1 MIELTPLDVRKKK
14 GDFRRGL
21 RGYEP
26 QQVDDFLDVV
36 ADRLEA
42 VVRDAASMH
51 ERVSRLEQQ
60 VADYRDREKALT
72 EALVSAQQMREDMR
86 TQSTREVELIRKQA
100 EQEAES
106 IKADAVKARDREEEA
121 LRQLRTRQIQF
132 LASYRTFLEQE
143 LADLQSM
150 TRALE
155 VYGSGV
161 AATAPRAA
169 PAPGPAPVPA
179 TGKDPTSGTP
189 GPGHG
194 APPSMAAAPTA
205 APASPPWSA
214 SPAATAPAPP
224 TPKAPAGAATTKQ
237 ETTAFAPAASA
248 IAPPARAPERETI
261 GQPSPGVPPE
271 PVAASPPRASP
282 PARGGSSDELEAQLE
297 KALARWEPEL
307 EQTPAEAARAG
318 TDLDDEEDEIELD
331 ESPDALADELEFL
344 LSDDDMV
351 GGAGQ
356 AESEPR
362 PVAQRKEPK
371 HPPQTMRESDDL
383 EAELAELLAEE
394 DEEDDFEIE
403 LEDVPELPVAASPAD
418 EPDDDVRDEVTTAMS
433 DSGNESMIDLD
444 DAFGE
449 PPPDGGDVEREPTFD
464 ELLKAATR
472 PDETGDAAG
481 PGEDSHLATYGM
493 SEFDPQRGAGGE
505 GDTSGLTLH
514 PMFFDQDSPDLPGL
528 LHPSEEKRKEDRH
541 DRWSASGD
549 EE

>member
-26 QQVDDFLDVV
+26 QQVDDFLDIV
-36 ADRLEA
+36 ADRLET
-42 VVRDAASMH
+42 VVRAAASVH

-72 EALVSAQQMREDMR
+72 EALVTAQQMREDMR
-86 TQSTREVELIRKQA
+86 TQSTREVELIRKRA

-106 IKADAVKARDREEEA
+106 IKADAVNARDREEEA
-121 LRQLRTRQIQF
+121 LRQLRTRQVQF
-132 LASYRTFLEQE
+132 LSSYRTFLEQE

-161 AATAPRAA
+161 AVSAPRP
-169 PAPGPAPVPA
+169 PAPPPALPA
-179 TGKDPTSGTP
+179 VQPPPTEPTAGGFPSHDREAATP
-189 GPGHG
+189 GPTL
-194 APPSMAAAPTA
+194 PAAAP
-205 APASPPWSA
+205 SA
-214 SPAATAPAPP
+214 QAGTTSPAPTYVEPAVATEPDRTWAPP
-224 TPKAPAGAATTKQ
+224 PAV
-237 ETTAFAPAASA
+237 PAA
-248 IAPPARAPERETI
+248 
-261 GQPSPGVPPE
+261 GG
-271 PVAASPPRASP
+271 
-282 PARGGSSDELEAQLE
+282 RGGADELEAQLE

-307 EQTPAEAARAG
+307 EETPAEAARSVIAEP
-318 TDLDDEEDEIELD
+318 DDEEALEIE
-331 ESPDALADELEFL
+331 ESPEALADELELL

-351 GGAGQ
+351 GGRGEVDAATEAEPPRVVHPSAMGQ
-356 AESEPR
+356 
-362 PVAQRKEPK
+362 
-371 HPPQTMRESDDL
+371 PQTMEDSDDL

-394 DEEDDFEIE
+394 DEEEDFEIE
-403 LEDVPELPVAASPAD
+403 LEDVPEAPVAASSTDPM
-418 EPDDDVRDEVTTAMS
+418 DDAASRNEVTTAMS
-433 DSGNESMIDLD
+433 DSGHESMIDLD

-449 PPPDGGDVEREPTFD
+449 PPPPTDNAEREQTFD

-472 PDETGDAAG
+472 PDDTGDEAG
-481 PGEDSHLATYGM
+481 PGATGVESYGM
-493 SEFDPQRGAGGE
+493 SEIVPGRGAGNE

-541 DRWSASGD
+541 DRWSSSGD
-549 EE
+549 EG